1 MLRSSLLTIFV
12 SIISLNAF
20 CQESRN
26 EFFTFLN
33 MMDGDSISNTLEHKI
48 TYIQSVGYD
57 GVGINLQDS
66 FEEVNEILNDYDF
79 RSSIAYM
86 KVDMDAKDLDV
97 SLKDYFKALKGSKA
111 IVTPS
116 FFSSSGKYSEV
127 SDEGDNRVRELT
139 IAIAQLARKG
149 NLHVAIYPQYG
160 YYVQSHNHAS
170 RLAREIAK
178 LNIGYC
184 FNLSQWLAF
193 EGLEERNH
201 LMSELLE
208 SISKLKVVTIN
219 GANKVITKKSNPWKD
234 YILPLGDGSYDT
246 FELLD
251 YLINK
256 LGYSGPIGIQCEGLT
271 GDKMQLAE
279 DTMLV
284 WKSYL
289 SQMRY

>member
-57 GVGINLQDS
+57 GVGINLEDS

-86 KVDMDAKDLDV
+86 KVDMDAMHLDV
-97 SLKDYFKALKGSKA
+97 SLKDYFKALKGSKS

-116 FFSSSGKYSEV
+116 FFSSSGKYSEI
-127 SDEGDNRVRELT
+127 SKAGDERVKELT
-139 IAIAQLARKG
+139 VAIAQHARKG
-149 NLHVAIYPQYG
+149 NLNVAIYPQYG
-160 YYVQSHNHAS
+160 YYIQSHNHAY

-178 LNIGYC
+178 INIGYC
-184 FNLSQWLAF
+184 FNLSQWLAT

-201 LMSELLE
+201 LRSELLE
-208 SISKLKVVTIN
+208 SMSKLKVVTIN
-219 GANKVITKKSNPWKD
+219 GANKVISKKSNPWKD
-234 YILPLGDGSYDT
+234 YILPLGDGSFDT
-246 FELLD
+246 FDLVD
-251 YLINK
+251 FLINK
-256 LGYSGPIGIQCEGLT
+256 IGYAGPIGIQCEGLK

-289 SQMRY
+289 SQMSY